1 MSHRSA
7 FPKSL
12 HQRPRATSS
21 SSPFFS
27 HLSVASRPHIKRPP
41 IFPPPLRLEFTGN
54 NLLRYF
60 QPLLYSQSSQYFPV
74 PPTFSVPSI
83 FPTFSSILNTD
94 TIIWYP
100 VFVAL
105 ISPLSSFGVHS
116 LSTGPILSVLPT
128 LPLLLSHPLS
138 IVVYECPIFECSSDI
153 PFLSFCLGLLF
164 FFFFISFLLRFL
176 SFLSSLFRVP
186 THIHCNII
194 YIRFNKYI
202 CSWNIWH
209 LSNISPRPRKYYPA
223 VLASLPLSSILPHK
237 YRLNSSQCN

>member
-164 FFFFISFLLRFL
+164 FLFFL
-176 SFLSSLFRVP
+176 SLS
-186 THIHCNII
+186 
-194 YIRFNKYI
+194 Y
-202 CSWNIWH
+202 
-209 LSNISPRPRKYYPA
+209 
-223 VLASLPLSSILPHK
+223 
-237 YRLNSSQCN
+237 

>member
-164 FFFFISFLLRFL
+164 SLFFFYLFLTQIAFFSFVIIPSSCTHPLQHHLHPFQQIHMFL
-176 SFLSSLFRVP
+176 EYLAPLK
-186 THIHCNII
+186 H
-194 YIRFNKYI
+194 
-202 CSWNIWH
+202 
-209 LSNISPRPRKYYPA
+209 ISPA
-223 VLASLPLSSILPHK
+223 TQILP
-237 YRLNSSQCN
+237 SSFSLSPFVLDITSQISS